1 METLSTQIRNALE
14 SVKKEFPVDSLYLFG
29 SYARGDQRS
38 ESDLDLL
45 VVFSTVEKDPFDL
58 AYQIRRRLH
67 DQLELAL
74 DVVVTSKELFEERIR
89 QPWTVEHVA
98 HTEGI
103 AV

>member
-1 METLSTQIRNALE
+1 M
-14 SVKKEFPVDSLYLFG
+14 
-29 SYARGDQRS
+29 
-38 ESDLDLL
+38 
-45 VVFSTVEKDPFDL
+45 EKDPFDL

-98 HTEGI
+98 HTERV